1 MSRALYPIAGLRFW
15 SEKEIQQREQA
26 IGRLKGCV
34 ERTLLDLNQSWR
46 FERVDAPVIMP
57 LAGFSDAYEADDVF
71 ALQRRMND
79 ETWALRAETTPGSYL
94 YAKHLLQATAIK
106 PPLVV
111 WQAGLSFRTEA
122 GDGATAA
129 KLRFNA
135 FYQLEFQCI
144 YRADSHADYA
154 GALRAALKTELAAI
168 MGGETR
174 LVDSDRLPSYAT
186 ETVDIEGAWGGDE
199 GPGTAWKEVASTS
212 RRTDF
217 PTFDPY
223 MGTAPKNTLTVF
235 EVAIGLDRVVALSNQ
250 EA

>member
-26 IGRLKGCV
+26 IGRLAGCV

-46 FERVDAPVIMP
+46 LERVEAPVIMP
-57 LAGFSDAYEADDVF
+57 LAGFSDAYDADDVF
-71 ALQRRMND
+71 SLRREMNA

-94 YAKHLLQATAIK
+94 YAKHLLQATSIK
-106 PPLVV
+106 PPLCV

-122 GDGATAA
+122 ADGATAA

-154 GALRAALKTELAAI
+154 KALRDALEIELSAI
-168 MGGETR
+168 TGQATR
-174 LVDSDRLPSYAT
+174 QVPSDRLPSYAT
-186 ETVDIEGAWGGDE
+186 ETIDIEGLWAPA
-199 GPGTAWKEVASTS
+199 PGQTEYKEIASTS

-217 PTFDPY
+217 PVFDPY
-223 MGTAPKNTLTVF
+223 LGATPKNTLTVF

>member
-46 FERVDAPVIMP
+46 LERVEAPVIMP
-57 LAGFSDAYEADDVF
+57 LAGFSDAYDADDVF
-71 ALQRRMND
+71 SLRREMNA

-94 YAKHLLQATAIK
+94 YAQHLLQATGVK
-106 PPLVV
+106 PPLCV

-122 GDGATAA
+122 ADGATAA

-154 GALRAALKTELAAI
+154 TALREALEEEIAAI
-168 MGGETR
+168 INERTR
-174 LVDSDRLPSYAT
+174 LVPSDRLPSYAT
-186 ETVDIEGAWGGDE
+186 ETIDIEGVWRGGGQSE
-199 GPGTAWKEVASTS
+199 WKEVASTS

-217 PTFDPY
+217 PVFDPY
-223 MGTAPKNTLTVF
+223 LGTTPKNSLTVF
-235 EVAIGLDRVVALSNQ
+235 EVAIGLDRVIALSNQ